1 MKKTLCVFL
10 VMLMC
15 FCALPSI
22 TAYAE
27 DIELIEEDNYTILW
41 TSDPQWYS
49 FAYQE
54 ILIDQNEWV
63 IENFDRLNM
72 KYIIHTGDFV
82 DLPHNRDQWGFVTEQ
97 YKKWDDAGLPYGV
110 LAGNHDV
117 DGTDYTEFGEYFGTA
132 RFENNAWY
140 GESYENNRGHYDL
153 MTIDGTDFIF
163 VYLGYGD
170 HAEADYK
177 WINGV
182 LEKHA
187 DRIAFISFHEYLYAN
202 GTRTDIGNEI
212 FDKVVLKNP
221 NVRMVM
227 CGHNYNATRLVED
240 IDDNGDGIADRTVYQ
255 IMANYQN
262 LENGGNGYMRF
273 LEFDKKDGTV
283 AFRTYSPYLNDF
295 NAYEN
300 RGDEMD
306 EYGYRDEFTIPFDFT
321 APKAKEESDPEKG
334 TVILNATAV
343 FGDTEKT
350 TLPLNYINTAENGV
364 SYNNAGIY
372 DRTFSLD
379 ARDAVKKGASVNY
392 IVIRYKDK
400 IGYRVSDII
409 YGNDN
414 TSVPAIP
421 QDGRVIVVAED
432 AKDKA
437 GNKFDISGISVGQA
451 VTFSQVSG
459 VISPLLPSHANIVVD
474 SIDRTFNIDG
484 ANRTVKADELI
495 IFDSTWG
502 KTTFNK
508 DDDNKWNM
516 IFTFAPIEGTKNKYT
531 LTAASTASGEAK
543 EENIPEG
550 GFAMI
555 MNTASYESSFRASM
569 RKALTIGS
577 VITLNGYLPGEGY
590 VYEGESI
597 ISVDPSDWNYD
608 NTTLVVE
615 KSSESSLV
623 LYNTDGLW
631 PDARY
636 NLKSPVTFDPENALL
651 HYELEPEADSKT
663 SILLFCGGSTP
674 DSFTEGQYIKINSLL
689 AGVTISDGSGDIK
702 GDGSKISGTLD
713 LSTVDFPDG
722 CYNED
727 GTVTV
732 SGIKIFASGEAN
744 TKVIINRLL
753 ISTNGDDE
761 ASDAEESVS
770 SDKSEADT
778 STQESVSDTDK
789 SNKNNVVIPIVIVLI
804 AVAAVAVLVTV
815 KLKKK

>member
-22 TAYAE
+22 DAYAE

-82 DLPHNRDQWGFVTEQ
+82 DLPHNSDQWGFVTEQ

-153 MTIDGTDFIF
+153 LTIDGTDFIF

-170 HAEADYK
+170 HTEADYK

-350 TLPLNYINTAENGV
+350 ALPLNYINTAENGV

-421 QDGRVIVVAED
+421 QDGRVIVVAGD
-432 AKDKA
+432 AKDKT

-623 LYNTDGLW
+623 LYNTNGLW

-689 AGVTISDGSGDIK
+689 AGVTISAGSGDIK

-713 LSTVDFPDG
+713 LSTVEFPDG

-753 ISTNGDDE
+753 VAAN
-761 ASDAEESVS
+761 SDTEESDTEES
-770 SDKSEADT
+770 THEAESET
-778 STQESVSDTDK
+778 VVSTQESDSD
-789 SNKNNVVIPIVIVLI
+789 NNNGKNGLIPCIIVAVTVIVIGTMVI
-804 AVAAVAVLVTV
+804 AV

>member
-22 TAYAE
+22 DAYAE

-63 IENFDRLNM
+63 IENFDRLNV

-82 DLPHNRDQWGFVTEQ
+82 DLPHNRDQWGFVTDQ
-97 YKKWDDAGLPYGV
+97 YKKWDDSGLPYGV

-117 DGTDYTEFGEYFGTA
+117 DGTDYTEFGEYFGAA
-132 RFENNAWY
+132 RFENNDWY

-170 HAEADYK
+170 HTEADYK

-202 GTRTDIGNEI
+202 GTRTETGNEI

-255 IMANYQN
+255 LMANYQN

-321 APKAKEESDPEKG
+321 APKAKEKSDPEKG

-350 TLPLNYINTAENGV
+350 ALPLNYINTAENGA

-379 ARDAVKKGASVNY
+379 ARDAVKEGASVNY

-409 YGNDN
+409 YGNDSA
-414 TSVPAIP
+414 SVPAIP

-437 GNKFDISGISVGQA
+437 DNEFDINSISVGQA
-451 VTFSQVSG
+451 VTFSQLSG
-459 VISPLLPSHANIVVD
+459 VISPLLTSHANIVID

-484 ANRTVKADELI
+484 ANRTVKEDELI

-502 KTTFNK
+502 KTTFNR

-516 IFTFAPIEGTKNKYT
+516 IFTFSPVDGAKNKYT
-531 LTAASTASGEAK
+531 LTAASTVSGEAK
-543 EENIPEG
+543 EEDIPVG

-569 RKALTIGS
+569 RKVLTVGS

-597 ISVDPSDWNYD
+597 ISADPSDWSYD

-615 KSSESSLV
+615 KSSENSLV

-636 NLKSPVTFDPENALL
+636 NLKSPITFDPENALL
-651 HYELEPEADSKT
+651 HYELELEADSKT
-663 SILLFCGGSTP
+663 SILLFCSGSTP
-674 DSFTEGQYIKINSLL
+674 ASFAEGQYIKINSLL
-689 AGVTISDGSGDIK
+689 AGVTISAGSGDIK

-713 LSTVDFPDG
+713 LSTVEFPDG

-732 SGIKIFASGEAN
+732 SGIKIFASGKAN

-753 ISTNGDDE
+753 ISTNGDGE
-761 ASDAEESVS
+761 ESDAEESIAA
-770 SDKSEADT
+770 DKSEADT
-778 STQESVSDTDK
+778 SAQESVSDTDK
-789 SNKNNVVIPIVIVLI
+789 GNKNNVVIPIVIVLI
-804 AVAAVAVLVTV
+804 AVVAVAVLVTV